1 MDGKEGGAV
10 LAVFLSVAVSLSLVA
25 DACLAC
31 EAAREV
37 EGERLEKL
45 KRYGLRR
52 R

>member
-1 MDGKEGGAV
+1 M
-10 LAVFLSVAVSLSLVA
+10 VALLGIAFSLSLA
-25 DACLAC
+25 AAACLAY

>member
-1 MDGKEGGAV
+1 MLV
-10 LAVFLSVAVSLSLVA
+10 VFLAIAVSLSLVA
-25 DACLAC
+25 AACLAC

-37 EGERLEKL
+37 EGERLEIM

>member
-1 MDGKEGGAV
+1 MLV
-10 LAVFLSVAVSLSLVA
+10 IFLSVSVSLSIVA
-25 DACLAC
+25 AACLAC